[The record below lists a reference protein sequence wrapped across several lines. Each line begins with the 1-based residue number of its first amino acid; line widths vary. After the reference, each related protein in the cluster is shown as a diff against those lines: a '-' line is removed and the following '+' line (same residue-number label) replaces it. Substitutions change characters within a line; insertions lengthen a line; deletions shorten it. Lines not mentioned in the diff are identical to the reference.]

1 MNSLLLILI
10 FLLSIICST
19 FLFVLV
25 IPSFR
30 KEVTIIRAG
39 VFGIV
44 AYFFVSIITSVI
56 LFWFDI
62 YSIQKNAIISFLL
75 IAIVTGI
82 CFLKLKIKPLKAIKF
97 DKKECIFF
105 VAIVLVVL
113 LISGEKFGFF
123 GMGQDQGVYQTKAI
137 ELIYGN
143 NANELDIYY
152 PLDILDEEDFE
163 YYRDEMGKL
172 QGYYLIGQV
181 NPAVPDPDNGGET
194 RLSGVYHGISTWP
207 AIMAL
212 FGKMFGV
219 DHMQDCQTLFFICF
233 LMLAFYIL
241 ENLKIKTIVEATSLA
256 ILSVT
261 SEMVWVSKSALTEMF
276 LAVIIAVFIY
286 LVCNENRDVRLWAFA
301 PVAVFSFFHVS
312 VYTMMPLFVVAGWM
326 IMIADK
332 RKRAI
337 LPTVLML
344 ISFFAGFVFMM
355 SQAILYTTF
364 NYIMP
369 LSSYIHNLSN
379 KRLMFLVFGTVLIAL
394 GMTFILFGVAKS
406 KHWAKVNKFGN
417 DKAGLIVKICSGL
430 LLVFAL
436 YKYIR
441 MNGGIRFNP
450 NINLITMSMAT
461 GIISTLLIFLGI
473 FIVKKDKIKGFSY
486 IALYACFFYIIIW
499 SVLLR
504 GYTNHFYYFGRYN
517 APYFIILVIMLAL
530 AYRDIRKVD
539 WIPAVCVASVI
550 VYIKYD
556 SVILKNPDDT
566 KVEWKVVKNELK
578 QDHGTKSAMII
589 DNDYDTMHEWFH
601 MLKASGVEVYPK
613 MDDFDRQIEKLSL
626 YYDEIY
632 YLYEG
637 VAEADLSDSCYEFEL
652 LRETPYEQSEDLVNE
667 RVTWIGYPK
676 ELFIL
681 EKVNEVFRITGRKEE
696 YQSEYYEFDLQNN
709 CLFEGENSDE
719 EMGDYCLSFYAKTDI
734 FSGLS
739 IGKAFDS
746 GTYMQIVDGSI
757 CIFNGDSLIYQN
769 DLIYPVRDNIDIK
782 IECGLH
788 DKASIEI
795 KSNDSYQQIEGV
807 PWSARYGKV
816 FVKADENTAMH
827 DCVLKYKCYGWDKQ
841 VWLMGDSY
849 FNCSSSAR
857 WTSYLTQEGYDEFLL
872 NGYAGRN
879 SDAALDSLKT
889 MLKYNSP
896 NEIVWC
902 MGMNDADK
910 DGVNENWLK
919 DVEELKKICAAK
931 NIDLIL
937 TTIPNCPSVNNYYK
951 NQYVK
956 ESGYKYIDFAKAVGA
971 DDDSEWTEGMLE
983 DIEEPVHPTE
993 IGAKALYNEA
1003 ISTCPEL
1010 LKGK

>member
-1 MNSLLLILI
+1 M
-10 FLLSIICST
+10 
-19 FLFVLV
+19 
-25 IPSFR
+25 
-30 KEVTIIRAG
+30 TIIRSG

-44 AYFFVSIITSVI
+44 AYFFASIITSVV
-56 LFWFDI
+56 LFWLDI
-62 YSIQKNAIISFLL
+62 YSIQKNAFITFIL
-75 IAIVTGI
+75 IALVTGI
-82 CFLKLKIKPLKAIKF
+82 CFLKLRTKHLKALKF

-105 VAIVLVVL
+105 VAIVLIVL
-113 LISGEKFGFF
+113 VLSGEKFGFF

-143 NANELDIYY
+143 NTNELDIYY
-152 PLDILDEEDFE
+152 PLEILDEEDFE

-207 AIMAL
+207 AILAL

-219 DHMQDCQTLFFICF
+219 NHMQDCQTLFFICF
-233 LMLAFYIL
+233 LMLTFYIL
-241 ENLKIKTIVEATSLA
+241 ENLKIKTLVEASSFA
-256 ILSVT
+256 ILATT

-276 LAVIIAVFIY
+276 LALIIAAFIY
-286 LVCNENRDVRLWAFA
+286 LISHENKDARLWAFA

-332 RKRAI
+332 RKRAV
-337 LPTVLML
+337 LPSVLML
-344 ISFFAGFVFMM
+344 ITFFIGFAFMM

-364 NYIMP
+364 NYIVP

-504 GYTNHFYYFGRYN
+504 GYINHFYYFGRYN
-517 APYFIILVIMLAL
+517 APYFIILVLMLAL
-530 AYRDIRKVD
+530 AFRDIRKVD
-539 WIPAVCVASVI
+539 WIPAVCVASVV
-550 VYIKYD
+550 VYIRYD

-566 KVEWKVVKNELK
+566 KVEWKVIKNELK
-578 QDHGTKSAMII
+578 QDHGTNSALII
-589 DNDYDTMHEWFH
+589 DNDYETMHEWFH
-601 MLKASGVEVYPK
+601 ILKASGVEVYPK
-613 MDDFDRQIEKLSL
+613 MEDLDRQIEKLSL
-626 YYDEIY
+626 YYDELY

-637 VAEADLSDSCYEFEL
+637 AAQADLSNSCYEFEL
-652 LRETPYEQSEDLVNE
+652 LRETPYVQSEDFVNE
-667 RVTWIGYPK
+667 SVTWIGYPK
-676 ELFIL
+676 ELFTL
-681 EKVNEVFRITGRKEE
+681 EKVNEVFKITGRKEE
-696 YQSEYYEFDLQNN
+696 YQAEYYEFDLPNDV
-709 CLFEGENSDE
+709 LFEGEYSDE
-719 EMGDYCLSFYAKTDI
+719 EMGDYCLSFNAKADS

-739 IGKAFDS
+739 IGKDFGT
-746 GTYMQIVDGSI
+746 GTYMQISDGSV
-757 CIFNGDSLIYQN
+757 CIFNGDSLIFQK
-769 DLIYPVRDNIDIK
+769 DLIFQIRDNIEIK
-782 IECGLH
+782 IECGLQ

-795 KSNDSYQQIEGV
+795 KGNDSYQQIEGV
-807 PWSARYGKV
+807 PWSARNGKI
-816 FVKADENTAMH
+816 FVKADENTSMH
-827 DCVLKYKCYGWDKQ
+827 DCVLNYKCNGWGKP
-841 VWLMGDSY
+841 VWIIGDEY
-849 FNCSSSAR
+849 FNCSSSTS
-857 WTSYLTQEGYDEFLL
+857 WTSYLTEEGYDEFLL
-872 NGYAGRN
+872 NGYEGRN
-879 SDAALDSLKT
+879 SDSALDSLKT
-889 MLKYNSP
+889 MLKYGTP
-896 NEIVWC
+896 DEIIWC
-902 MGMNDADK
+902 MGMNDSDEN
-910 DGVNENWLK
+910 GVNENWLE
-919 DVEELKKICAAK
+919 DVKELKKICDAK
-931 NIDLIL
+931 GITLIL
-937 TTIPNCPSVNNYYK
+937 STIPNFPSADNRYK
-951 NQYVK
+951 NQYVR

-983 DIEEPVHPTE
+983 ENEDSLWPSG

-1003 ISTCPEL
+1003 IKVCPEL
-1010 LKGK
+1010 LNGK